1 MQYNIGVILQRI
13 YRVGGVKM
21 NDDKLLKARAN
32 GKTLTNFEITRDS
45 ILEIIKNKYKLE
57 DIDIEIF
64 LDKLSEGTLEVIL
77 KDLSKNQIS
86 KRRYND

>member
-1 MQYNIGVILQRI
+1 
-13 YRVGGVKM
+13 M

-57 DIDIEIF
+57 DVDIEIF
-64 LDKLSEGTLEVIL
+64 LDKLSEETLEVIL